1 MRGKIDTEGLEYGE
15 RFRILED
22 LIYRQGEEIEQ
33 LREEIARIRKKK
45 E

>member
-1 MRGKIDTEGLEYGE
+1 MREKIDSEGLEYGE
-15 RFRILED
+15 RLRILED

>member
-1 MRGKIDTEGLEYGE
+1 MREKIDSEGLEYGE

-22 LIYRQGEEIEQ
+22 LLYRQGEEIAQ
-33 LREEIARIRKKK
+33 LREEIARLRKTK